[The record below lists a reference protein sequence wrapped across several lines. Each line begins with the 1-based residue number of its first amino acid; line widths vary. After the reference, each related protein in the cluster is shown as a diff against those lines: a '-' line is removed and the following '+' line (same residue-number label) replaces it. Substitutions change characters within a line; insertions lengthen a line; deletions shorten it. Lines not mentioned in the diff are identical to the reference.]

1 MMYPYADHMSG
12 WWYALGIISMILF
25 WGVLIVAMA
34 AAVRHLGRDRH
45 ERLPAGPP
53 APPSRPPTAEEVLA
67 ERYARGEIDAD
78 EYRQHLET
86 LRQDRAYS

>member
-1 MMYPYADHMSG
+1 MMYSYADHMGG

-25 WGVLIVAMA
+25 WGVLVVAMA

-45 ERLPAGPP
+45 ERFPSGPP
-53 APPSRPPTAEEVLA
+53 APPSPPPTAEEVLA